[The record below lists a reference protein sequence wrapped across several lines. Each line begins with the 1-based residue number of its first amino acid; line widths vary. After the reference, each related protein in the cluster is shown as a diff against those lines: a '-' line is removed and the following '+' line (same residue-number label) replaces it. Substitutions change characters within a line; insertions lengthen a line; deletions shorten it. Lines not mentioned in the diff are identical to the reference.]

1 MSGVETRSESCT
13 MSFMGELNDI
23 RVADLLYLL
32 ELRRQTGRLAISSN
46 GEEVS
51 LYLERGQLVLVTSSN
66 ASLRLGRMLIRLGI
80 LDEDR
85 LREALQAQ
93 EQFARGQPLGRV
105 LLSYDFVTEEQLS
118 ACVEE
123 QCVEILARV
132 ISASDG
138 IFAYHQESSA
148 PPGTLI
154 IPLNADRI
162 VLEATRRSDEL
173 STMRNLL
180 PKEQAPLM
188 LSDTIEEVAETLTDL
203 EVYLAATM
211 QPGPI
216 SIREI
221 ASMGLMDELELWR
234 TVLSLRERGHIIV
247 ATSDDL
253 STVASTP
260 TRPDR

>member
-1 MSGVETRSESCT
+1 
-13 MSFMGELNDI
+13 MSFMGELRDI
-23 RVADLLYLL
+23 GVADLLYLL
-32 ELRRQTGRLAISSN
+32 ALRRQTGRLAVSSN

-66 ASLRLGRMLIRLGI
+66 AGLRLGRMLIRLGI
-80 LDEDR
+80 LDNDR
-85 LREALQAQ
+85 LREALQTQ

-105 LLSYDFVTEEQLS
+105 LLAYDFVTEEQLS

-132 ISASDG
+132 ISASGG
-138 IFAYHQESSA
+138 IFAYHRDSTV
-148 PPGTLI
+148 PPGTMI

-162 VLEATRRSDEL
+162 VLEATRRSDEV
-173 STMRNLL
+173 STMRSLL
-180 PKEQAPLM
+180 PREQAPLM
-188 LSDTIEEVAETLTDL
+188 LSDTIDEVAETLTDQ
-203 EVYLAATM
+203 EVYLAATL

-247 ATSDDL
+247 GATDDL
-253 STVASTP
+253 SAPAGVPQVATP
-260 TRPDR
+260 TL

>member
-1 MSGVETRSESCT
+1 

-23 RVADLLYLL
+23 GVADLLYLL
-32 ELRRQTGRLAISSN
+32 ALRRQTGRLAISSS

-80 LDEDR
+80 LDGDR

-105 LLSYDFVTEEQLS
+105 LLTYDFVTEEELS

-138 IFAYHQESSA
+138 IFAYDRESNV
-148 PPGTLI
+148 PLGTLI

-162 VLEATRRSDEL
+162 VLEATRSSDEL
-173 STMRNLL
+173 STMRSLL

-188 LSDTIEEVAETLTDL
+188 LSETIDEVADSLSDP
-203 EVYLAATM
+203 EVYLAAAL

-221 ASMGLMDELELWR
+221 ASMGLMDELKLWR

-247 ATSDDL
+247 GTSDEH
-253 STVASTP
+253 SPVARAPHPAGQIS
-260 TRPDR
+260 